1 MELNWKEDNN
11 LVRKIAK
18 ILLGD
23 TLPNG
28 EPVSSLVL
36 IDAASRA
43 ELQRWAD
50 MSDAEFEAA
59 RLSGDTIHIDVDDE
73 IKHITEEYGLDPN
86 FLDDLITESD
96 EDADDDMEI
105 FLDAENEIDQELLA
119 EIEEWE
125 QQEQC
130 LQRAGSSLR
139 QQGQLLALVEQ
150 EMSVEPEQI
159 WDRRM
164 E

>member
-1 MELNWKEDNN
+1 
-11 LVRKIAK
+11 
-18 ILLGD
+18 
-23 TLPNG
+23 
-28 EPVSSLVL
+28 
-36 IDAASRA
+36 
-43 ELQRWAD
+43 
-50 MSDAEFEAA
+50 MSKKKPFE
-59 RLSGDTIHIDVDDE
+59 H
-73 IKHITEEYGLDPN
+73 
-86 FLDDLITESD
+86 
-96 EDADDDMEI
+96 
-105 FLDAENEIDQELLA
+105 EIDPELLA